1 MTGHGGFA
9 FLWPIM
15 NDGEELRRDEYGKKS
30 VDEFIVIHDRMPT
43 RMASHMSNRETIQI
57 IQQNLF
63 RGEDKFETD

>member
-1 MTGHGGFA
+1 
-9 FLWPIM
+9 M

-30 VDEFIVIHDRMPT
+30 VDEFIVIHDRMPA
-43 RMASHMSNRETIQI
+43 RMASQMSNRETIQI

>member
-43 RMASHMSNRETIQI
+43 CQI
-57 IQQNLF
+57 VRQS
-63 RGEDKFETD
+63 K

>member
-1 MTGHGGFA
+1 
-9 FLWPIM
+9 M

-30 VDEFIVIHDRMPT
+30 VNEFIVRMPT

>member
-30 VDEFIVIHDRMPT
+30 VDEFIVRMPT
-43 RMASHMSNRETIQI
+43 RMAPHMSNRETIQI